1 MAGAILS
8 QCSAESIAMLK
19 AEGQDFGNKF
29 GNPVYLNLSLD
40 SIIPICVLK
49 ACLIFLMH
57 FGTNVSTFSILQAAL
72 QLACMNLLRQLLL
85 MWYCGLPF
93 FVIRSSQLLMIYS
106 GQFWSTYML
115 EVFVQT
121 CSSRTA
127 KSGSHMTYMTK
138 ILHTCGLPGIYII
151 IYI

>member
-8 QCSAESIAMLK
+8 QCSAESIAMIK

-40 SIIPICVLK
+40 SIILICVLK

-85 MWYCGLPF
+85 M
-93 FVIRSSQLLMIYS
+93 
-106 GQFWSTYML
+106 
-115 EVFVQT
+115 
-121 CSSRTA
+121 
-127 KSGSHMTYMTK
+127 
-138 ILHTCGLPGIYII
+138 
-151 IYI
+151 